1 MIDDDFYT
9 NTIIPTKEE
18 NVECQFSGIQVFD
31 REALNHSHLKYHV
44 NEGLFDGM
52 ANNGDRSDL

>member
-1 MIDDDFYT
+1 MIDDDFYS

-31 REALNHSHLKYHV
+31 RDAMNHSNLKYHV

-52 ANNGDRSDL
+52 ERSESKSGL